1 MGVFLAIYIYISISI
16 YYFDLFGLEGLVVD
30 LSSAWHSDGLEPLS
44 FEGAPKALRMKLL
57 LKSLCQ
63 RQKRWE
69 RKLDLSKNWR
79 CKIPAL
85 SPLLLSQPYW
95 INPQAVLVSLLQRF
109 EFKAKEPSRRI
120 PVKSN
125 VNTCD
130 MLKRFKKHRFYKD
143 NARRET
149 IQVSHIFIL
158 SMSRCRPQRGNT
170 KIW

>member
-1 MGVFLAIYIYISISI
+1 MDVFKAIYYLDV
-16 YYFDLFGLEGLVVD
+16 FWAWRFGSWFALCIH
-30 LSSAWHSDGLEPLS
+30 SAGLEPLS
-44 FEGAPKALRMKLL
+44 FEGVTKALRIELP

-63 RQKRWE
+63 RQKCWE
-69 RKLDLSKNWR
+69 RKLDPSKNWR
-79 CKIPAL
+79 CKNSSLITP
-85 SPLLLSQPYW
+85 SFDQPCYC

-130 MLKRFKKHRFYKD
+130 MLKKHRFYKD

-158 SMSRCRPQRGNT
+158 CMSLCHPHGGNT